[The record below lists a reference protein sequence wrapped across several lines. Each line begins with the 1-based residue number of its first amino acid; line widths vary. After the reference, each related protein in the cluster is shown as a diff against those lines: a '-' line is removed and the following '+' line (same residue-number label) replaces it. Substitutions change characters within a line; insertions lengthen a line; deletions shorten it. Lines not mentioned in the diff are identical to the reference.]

1 VSASDDCNLILWNV
15 LSRNKVRT
23 LRGHQNYVFCVNFNP
38 QGTLIVSGSYDETIR
53 TWDVRTGECLKTLTV
68 AHGTVV
74 TSVHFNRDGS
84 LIVSGGYD
92 GKIGI
97 WDTSSGQRLKVLSLA
112 DIPGQKPRKDGTSP
126 GVGFVKFSPNG
137 KFILASTW
145 DNVIRLWSYQTTKVL
160 KSYTGHQNEIHCC
173 FASFSVTGGKWIV
186 SGSEDK
192 AVHIWNLQTKELV
205 QKLTG
210 HKGVVVAVSCH
221 PTMNIIASGALA
233 PDNTV
238 KLWFSDY

>member
-1 VSASDDCNLILWNV
+1 M
-15 LSRNKVRT
+15 
-23 LRGHQNYVFCVNFNP
+23 NFNP

-53 TWDVRTGECLKTLTV
+53 TWDVRKGDCLQTLQV

-92 GKIGI
+92 GKITI
-97 WDTSSGQRLKVLSLA
+97 WDTQTGQKLKVLSLNEVA
-112 DIPGQKPRKDGTSP
+112 GARPPAGTRKEQLANP

-145 DNVIRLWSYQTTKVL
+145 DSTIRLWSYQATKVL
-160 KSYTGHQNEIHCC
+160 KTYTGHKNELHCC

-186 SGSEDK
+186 SGSEDNS
-192 AVHIWNLQTKELV
+192 VYIWNLQTKEVV
-205 QKLTG
+205 QRLTG

-221 PTMNIIASGALA
+221 PEHNIIASGALA

-238 KLWFSDY
+238 KIWFSDY

>member
-1 VSASDDCNLILWNV
+1 M
-15 LSRNKVRT
+15 
-23 LRGHQNYVFCVNFNP
+23 FCVNFNP
-38 QGTLIVSGSYDETIR
+38 QGTLIASGSYDESIK
-53 TWDVRTGECLKTLTV
+53 TWDVRTGACLQTLTV

-92 GKIGI
+92 GRITI
-97 WDTSSGQRLKVLSLA
+97 WDTQSGQSLKSLLLSET
-112 DIPGQKPRKDGTSP
+112 IPKPPGSKKEPPMP

-145 DNVIRLWSYQTTKVL
+145 DNTIRLWSYQNNKIL
-160 KSYTGHQNEIHCC
+160 KTYTGHKNDTHCC
-173 FASFSVTGGKWIV
+173 FAGFSVTGGKWIV
-186 SGSEDK
+186 SGSEDNS
-192 AVHIWNLQTKELV
+192 VYIWNLQTKEIV
-205 QKLTG
+205 QRLTG
-210 HKGVVVAVSCH
+210 HKGVVVAVACH
-221 PTMNIIASGALA
+221 PELNIIASGALS